1 MVKVNFGKTSIMRI
15 NKTHIATAF
24 FLFLFISLK
33 AQSITSLQQGRSTS
47 IRGLS
52 VVDDKTAW
60 ISGSKGTIG
69 ISNDGGISWAWQ
81 QIKGF
86 EKSDFRDIEAF
97 SDKEAVIISSGTP
110 ALILKTI
117 DGGANWA
124 IKYQKADTAY
134 FLDAMD
140 FSDKQHGFVLGD
152 PINNKFLLLE
162 TLDGGETWNP
172 VINSPAALK
181 DEAAFA
187 ASGTC
192 LRTDKLITI
201 VTGGSNS
208 RILTS
213 PIKNHL
219 WTAKELSL
227 TNGAA
232 SRGAFSVAYGNNQ
245 TIIVGGNYAK
255 DKQSDSVAYILPKAK
270 AKFKTNIPVT
280 GPAGYQSCVEHI
292 KGDIF
297 LSTGTSGS
305 NLTIDGGKTW
315 QKIDTTG
322 YNVCRKAKHGNLI
335 LLAGDGGKL
344 GSFKF

>member
-1 MVKVNFGKTSIMRI
+1 MVKVNFGKTSIMHI

-33 AQSITSLQQGRSTS
+33 AQSITSLQQGRPTS

-60 ISGSKGTIG
+60 VSGSKGTIG
-69 ISNDGGISWAWQ
+69 ISNDRGISWAWQ

-117 DGGANWA
+117 DGGKNWA

-140 FSDKQHGFVLGD
+140 FSTKQHGFVLGD
-152 PINNKFLLLE
+152 PIDNKFLLLE
-162 TLDGGETWNP
+162 TIDGGETWNP

-192 LRTDKLITI
+192 LRANKLITI

-270 AKFKTNIPVT
+270 AKFKKYIPVT

-292 KGDIF
+292 KGDVF

-315 QKIDTTG
+315 QKIDGTS

>member
-1 MVKVNFGKTSIMRI
+1 MPN
-15 NKTHIATAF
+15 NKNYIVAVI
-24 FLFLFISLK
+24 LSFLFISLK
-33 AQSITSLQQGRSTS
+33 AQTITSVQQGKPVS

-60 ISGSKGTIG
+60 VSGSKGTIG
-69 ISNDGGISWAWQ
+69 ISTDGGISWLWH
-81 QIKGF
+81 QIRGF

-124 IKYQKADTAY
+124 VKYQKADTAY

-140 FSDKQHGFVLGD
+140 FSTKQHGFVLGD

-162 TLDGGETWNP
+162 TMDGGETWNP
-172 VINSPAALK
+172 VTNSPAALK

-208 RILTS
+208 RILSS
-213 PIKNHL
+213 PIQNTA
-219 WTAKELSL
+219 WTEKELPL
-227 TNGAA
+227 TNGVA
-232 SRGAFSVAYGNNQ
+232 SRGAFSIACGNNQ

-270 AKFKTNIPVT
+270 AKFKNNTPTV

-292 KGDIF
+292 KGDVF

-305 NLTIDGGKTW
+305 NITTDGGKTW
-315 QKIDTTG
+315 HKIDSTS